1 MWLAD
6 WSILV
11 RVINQAILNR
21 RSQLGARY
29 PGLVLLW
36 AGEPPARNFPANAY
50 PFRASSHFLYFAG
63 IGIPGAVIALDAG
76 NLTLYWDEPPA
87 DAALWHGQP
96 PSLDAMA
103 TEIGAIAAHPK
114 STLLAQQWDAATI
127 PLGDRL
133 THQEQS
139 QVLGRSLGPA
149 IQLEMSDRPLAEAI
163 ITLRLHQDE
172 MAIAQI
178 QSAAVVTVQAH
189 TAGMAATLASPRE
202 ANVRAAIEAVFTAAE
217 MVPAYGSIVTVQGEV
232 LHQERSPHPLTP
244 GDLLLV
250 DAGAESPGGWASD
263 VTRTWPVSGRF
274 TGPQRDIYDCV
285 LAAHDACIAA
295 IAPGVEFRDLHV
307 LAGRVLT
314 EGLRDLGILRGE
326 MEGLLEQGAIAV
338 FFPHG
343 IGHLLGLDVHDME
356 DLGDLAGYAP
366 GRSRSERPGMRY
378 LRLDRPLQTGMT
390 VTIEPGFYQIPQ
402 LLTQAQ
408 QRFPGNEVID
418 WDRLNQFL
426 QVRGIRIED
435 DVHLGEDGVLILSDA
450 LPTQATAIENLV
462 SG

>member
-1 MWLAD
+1 
-6 WSILV
+6 
-11 RVINQAILNR
+11 
-21 RSQLGARY
+21 
-29 PGLVLLW
+29 LVLLW
-36 AGEPPARNFPANAY
+36 AGEAPARNFPANQY
-50 PFRASSHFLYFAG
+50 PFRANSHFLYFAG
-63 IGIPGAVIALDAG
+63 MGIPGAVIALEAG
-76 NLTLYWDEPPA
+76 NLTLYWDEPPPA
-87 DAALWHGQP
+87 AALWHGP
-96 PSLDAMA
+96 ILSLDALA

-114 STLLAQQWDAATI
+114 SALLAQRWDAATI
-127 PLGDRL
+127 PLSDRTL
-133 THQEQS
+133 RQEQS
-139 QVLGRSLGPA
+139 QVLGRLLGPA
-149 IQLEMSDRPLAEAI
+149 NQLEEIDRLLAEAI

-172 MAIAQI
+172 EAIAQI
-178 QSAAVVTVQAH
+178 QSAAAVTVQAH
-189 TAGMAATLASPRE
+189 QAGMAATLRSPRE
-202 ANVRAAIEAVFTAAE
+202 ASVRAAIEVEFTAAE

-232 LHQERSPHPLTP
+232 LHQERSPHPLSP

-274 TGPQRDIYDCV
+274 TGPQRNVYDCV

-295 IAPGVEFRDLHV
+295 IAPGVEFRDLHGLACRV
-307 LAGRVLT
+307 LAA
-314 EGLRDLGILRGE
+314 GLRDLGILRGE
-326 MEGLLEQGAIAV
+326 IEGLLEQDAIAV

-378 LRLDRPLQTGMT
+378 LRLDRPLQPGMT

-418 WDRLNQFL
+418 WDRLEQFS

-435 DVHLGEDGVLILSDA
+435 DVHLGKDGVLILSEA
-450 LPTQATAIENLV
+450 LPTQAAAIETLV